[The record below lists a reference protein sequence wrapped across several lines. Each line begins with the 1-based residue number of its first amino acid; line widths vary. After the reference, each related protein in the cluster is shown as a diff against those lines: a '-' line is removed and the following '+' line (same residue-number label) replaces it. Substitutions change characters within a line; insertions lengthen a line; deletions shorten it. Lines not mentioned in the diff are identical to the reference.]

1 MFGDGQTLGMIS
13 RYKEKSNLVRNSS
26 EIVRS
31 NFKALINV
39 DNYNSKKYTFAY
51 LESQREPVEDLED
64 VALKCNFVL
73 HLFYTGKAKDEWV
86 FENSIGDDWDLSTWE
101 IAKKQ
106 AEDIGHFGIEPIDR
120 LTIRCNVFSLATIKI
135 CIEDSRV
142 NVVAVKVYYSEN
154 KPRSY
159 TRDFTTDYDEH
170 DYHDY
175 YDDYDSAYYEE
186 YINELNDEDY

>member
-13 RYKEKSNLVRNSS
+13 RYKEKSNLTRNSS

-39 DNYNSKKYTFAY
+39 DRYNSKKYTFAY

-64 VALKCNFVL
+64 AALKCNFVL

-86 FENSIGDDWDLSTWE
+86 FENSMGDDWDLSTWE

-106 AEDIGHFGIEPIDR
+106 AEDIGHFGIEPVDR
-120 LTIRCNVFSLATIKI
+120 LTIRTNMLSLNTISW
-135 CIEDSRV
+135 CIEDSHV
-142 NVVAVKVYYSEN
+142 NIITIKTYYNNCSPFSQL
-154 KPRSY
+154 K
-159 TRDFTTDYDEH
+159 T
-170 DYHDY
+170 
-175 YDDYDSAYYEE
+175 
-186 YINELNDEDY
+186 